1 MGCDSSVLGRR
12 KATTLAA
19 IAVFLAVAGCSAFDK
34 VGSGD
39 HVYDEVMGA
48 DLSARFPSPT
58 GRPSPYAPPPPSQV
72 YRGQDASYEASNQ
85 AISNG
90 QEIIATTNGFDL
102 NFQNADVNAV
112 SKALLGDLLNVTY
125 SVDPRVQG
133 TISLSSARSVSK
145 SDIVPLLESALKI
158 VSAHLVKEGGIY
170 KVVPQGEALGNGVVE
185 RRSTPNSE
193 PGYGITVMPL
203 RYVSAPVVLKAL
215 DSFAIKPGMAR
226 VDPARNLLLI
236 QGASTERISAIE
248 AALALDV
255 DWMKNQSVGIFP
267 VRNASPETIITEL
280 QNVFDSGKEGAATN
294 LVRFQPVTRLNA
306 VLAIA
311 QTSKKIDEVGT
322 WIRRLDRSDP
332 ENTTVRIYRL
342 RFGNAKVMAGI
353 LREVFTG
360 QASTSTSP
368 LGNTDLSQLTPGST
382 LQRATSTDSSL
393 SGSSS
398 TSGSMLQR
406 PSTSSSSSSSSML
419 DSGDS
424 MSSSK
429 PTTDVATTPLGGS
442 TGPALLPN
450 VRITADTANNSLL
463 IYANR
468 DQYKIVERAIFE
480 LDRAPMQVSIDV
492 TVAEITLKDE
502 LQYGVQFFLKSKYK
516 GNQGSI
522 GFGTTDV
529 LARTIPGGNLVLGS
543 GDDPRLVI
551 NALRAYTDVN
561 VLSSPALVVLDN
573 QMAMLQVGDEVPI
586 ATRSA
591 TGIGPGVP
599 PPSTDFALL
608 NTIEMR
614 STGVILKVTPRVNA
628 NGVVNLD
635 VIQEISNV
643 VKSDSETL
651 TPTISQRKV
660 QSSIAVAS
668 GQTVLLGGLI
678 SNRSEK
684 NRQGLPILSDIKI
697 LGDLFSTNTGS
708 SDRTELIIFIRP
720 QIIRDGIDAQAV
732 AEELRSKL
740 SIIGRTGLTR
750 PWTPPPP
757 GSGPPVRTPP
767 PPGASATPYAAAP
780 PPVVVPPIRRR

>member
-1 MGCDSSVLGRR
+1 MGCYSSVLGRR
-12 KATTLAA
+12 NATTLAA
-19 IAVFLAVAGCSAFDK
+19 IAVFLAIAGCSALEK

-39 HVYDEVMGA
+39 HVYDEVRST

-58 GRPSPYAPPPPSQV
+58 GSPNPAAPLPPAQV
-72 YRGQDASYEASNQ
+72 YRGQEVGFEASNQ
-85 AISNG
+85 AIVNG
-90 QEIIATTNGFDL
+90 QEISATSDGFDL

-112 SKALLGDLLNVTY
+112 TKALLGDLLNVSY

-145 SDIVPLLESALKI
+145 ADIIPLMESALKV

-170 KVVPQGEALGNGVVE
+170 RVVPQGEALGNGVVE
-185 RRSTPNSE
+185 RRSTPHSE
-193 PGYGITVMPL
+193 PGFGITVMPL

-215 DSFAIKPGMAR
+215 DSFAIRPGMAR
-226 VDPARNLLLI
+226 VEPTRNLLLI
-236 QGASTERISAIE
+236 QGASTERISGIE

-255 DWMKNQSVGIFP
+255 DWMKNQSVGVFP

-311 QTSKKIDEVGT
+311 HTPKKIDEVGT
-322 WIRRLDRSDP
+322 WIRRLDRTDP

-353 LREVFTG
+353 LREVFSG
-360 QASTSTSP
+360 QASSSTSP

-382 LQRATSTDSSL
+382 LQRATSTDPY

-398 TSGSMLQR
+398 TSGGMLQR
-406 PSTSSSSSSSSML
+406 PSMSSSGTSSSSSL
-419 DSGDS
+419 D
-424 MSSSK
+424 
-429 PTTDVATTPLGGS
+429 PTDPSTAAKTTADAATAPLGGPS
-442 TGPALLPN
+442 GPALLPN
-450 VRITADTANNSLL
+450 VRITADTANNALL

-480 LDRAPMQVSIDV
+480 LDRAPMQVAIDV

-502 LQYGVQFFLKSKYK
+502 LQYGVQFFLKSQYK
-516 GNQGSI
+516 GNKGSI
-522 GFGTTDV
+522 GFGMTDI
-529 LARTIPGGNLVLGS
+529 LQRTIPGGNLVLGS
-543 GDDPRLVI
+543 EADPRLVI

-573 QMAMLQVGDEVPI
+573 QQAMLQVGDEVPI

-591 TGIGPGVP
+591 VDVSVTVP
-599 PPSTDFALL
+599 TAPIV
-608 NTIEMR
+608 NNIEMR

-628 NGVVNLD
+628 NGVVNLE

-643 VKSDSETL
+643 VKNDAQTL
-651 TPTISQRKV
+651 NPTISQRKV

-684 NRQGLPILSDIKI
+684 TRTGLPILSEIKI
-697 LGDLFSTNTGS
+697 LGDIFSSNTGS

-720 QIIRDGIDAQAV
+720 QIIRDGVDAQLV

-740 SIIGRTGLTR
+740 SIIGRTGLSR
-750 PWTPPPP
+750 PTIPSTPAAT
-757 GSGPPVRTPP
+757 PVARTPM
-767 PPGASATPYAAAP
+767 AAAP